1 MFPPAGDGMWLKYVH
16 VGCAILS
23 VSGYFLRGVWMLRDS
38 PMLRRLWVRV
48 APHVID
54 TLLLLSAL
62 LLAVRI
68 GQYPFVH
75 GWLTAKVLGVVAYIV
90 LGSIGLKRGRTM
102 GVRIAAWLAALIVF
116 AYIVGVALTR
126 SASLGLL

>member
-1 MFPPAGDGMWLKYVH
+1 MWLKYLH

-23 VSGYFLRGVWMLRDS
+23 VGGYFLRGVWMLRDS

-54 TLLLLSAL
+54 TLLLLSAI

-90 LGSIGLKRGRTM
+90 LGSIGLKRGRTR
-102 GVRIAAWLAALIVF
+102 GVRIAAWLAALAVF